1 MKKIVLI
8 LFGLILTN
16 TATFGFDAGMG
27 NSTFMNPA
35 MGGLGSTPAHDM
47 QMINDIKQR
56 YEIYNDVKA
65 NKQERIRKLD
75 EAKFAQPTPKKLHTE
90 TPSQQNIQFVE
101 ENGKLKIQSIQ

>member
-1 MKKIVLI
+1 MKKTIIAI
-8 LFGLILTN
+8 LTLILTAT
-16 TATFGFDAGMG
+16 TAHSFDAGMG

-65 NKQERIRKLD
+65 DKQERIRKLD
-75 EAKFAQPTPKKLHTE
+75 EAKFAQP
-90 TPSQQNIQFVE
+90 SQPRPQQPRPQNVQLIR
-101 ENGKLKIQSIQ
+101 ENGKLKIQSVE

>member
-1 MKKIVLI
+1 MKKFSLLI
-8 LFGLILTN
+8 LLSLIFSN
-16 TATFGFDAGMG
+16 SMAMAFDAGMG

-35 MGGLGSTPAHDM
+35 MGGLGATPAHDL

-65 NKQERIRKLD
+65 NKEERIRQLD
-75 EAKFAQPTPKKLHTE
+75 AQKYSKPTQQRIIQPQ
-90 TPSQQNIQFVE
+90 QQNVQFVE